1 MTLILLAVAGAAG
14 TVTRYL
20 VQGWVTELTGD
31 RLPWGTFA
39 VNISGSFAVGLI
51 FALAVDRALL
61 PAEVRAPLMI
71 GFLGACTT
79 FSTLMLETWRLT
91 EEGAMLNAM
100 LNVAGSSLAGI
111 VAVVA
116 GLAMGRVLA

>member
-1 MTLILLAVAGAAG
+1 VTLVLLAVAGAAG

-20 VQGWVTELTGD
+20 VQGWVTDLTGD

-39 VNISGSFAVGLI
+39 VNISGSFAVGVI
-51 FALAVDRALL
+51 FALAIDRALL

-71 GFLGACTT
+71 GFLGAYTT
-79 FSTLMLETWRLT
+79 FSTLMLETWRLA

-116 GLAMGRVLA
+116 GLALGRVLA